1 MPIAPILIG
10 GGQQQG
16 SSRRPNTK
24 STKAPSSGRGKPAK
38 PSPSSMTPS
47 SSSSGQSRST
57 SVISTTRT
65 APPTSMSTPEKPLIS
80 SPLGANSISLQALDS
95 PTTTQLSTNPKA
107 VKLSSSKSSKCD
119 ESQSRNT
126 SFNSTSPSKHPSPL
140 SSAPSHACD
149 LLANPAPM
157 MTTQT
162 TTPQYSTANSSLG
175 PPQFSSVATTPSSTE
190 SLCLTPAGPPFQTSS
205 SSAPNPKSATSAS
218 SVGTSSVPRAQSEH
232 PEPCSPN
239 SPSLSTSAN
248 WTSAS
253 PRSLPNSQSATLSVT
268 QSGTSSLPTSS
279 STSSPCS
286 THSAGSALVNKKS
299 LSDLAKSRT
308 TQSSSN
314 STNSNSSR
322 SLLSASSNLPL
333 AASISD
339 FSEGKESEISILP
352 LVSTLKA
359 PLPSTPIPSNRST
372 QTSRSMIP
380 SSSPSALKLHSTQTP
395 PISTPTSEPHPH
407 RTLSHPNS
415 ALTHNLLAQKVQS
428 YDQPRHHTSH
438 RHHHPRSRP
447 APHSL
452 LSASSS
458 PLALWRSSRMATVN
472 SLFQQL
478 LSALNASNSDS
489 TVLPGAVPEAR
500 LVQPPQ
506 LPPPPTASPKGSST
520 RLATDLPFQFNFY
533 DVTGTE
539 TGSTTLD
546 ISSKDVVLKLLG
558 PYRHGVLLSLEAVIM
573 PSANAAKYPQTLDA
587 VWSTADHIIS
597 ASEILATYGGQRLTW
612 GEASMN
618 AALNLPA
625 DLSHLNPVIKDSTT
639 YKDTPRLNL
648 RFYQNPDS
656 VSLGINAPISGSV
669 IVRGVLR
676 LSSPT
681 NTPTLA

>member
-16 SSRRPNTK
+16 SSRKPNTK
-24 STKAPSSGRGKPAK
+24 STKAQSSGLGKPAR

-65 APPTSMSTPEKPLIS
+65 APPISMSTPEKPLIS
-80 SPLGANSISLQALDS
+80 SPLGANSISPQVRDS

-107 VKLSSSKSSKCD
+107 VKLSSSKSSKCA
-119 ESQSRNT
+119 ESQSRST
-126 SFNSTSPSKHPSPL
+126 SFNSTSPLKHPSPL

-149 LLANPAPM
+149 SLVNPAPM
-157 MTTQT
+157 T
-162 TTPQYSTANSSLG
+162 TTPITTPQFSTANSSLD
-175 PPQFSSVATTPSSTE
+175 PPRCSSVATTPSSTE
-190 SLCLTPAGPPFQTSS
+190 SLCLTPAGLPFQTSS
-205 SSAPNPKSATSAS
+205 SSAPNPRSAISAS
-218 SVGTSSVPRAQSEH
+218 SAGILSVPKAQSEH
-232 PEPCSPN
+232 LEPCSPN
-239 SPSLSTSAN
+239 LPSPSTSAN
-248 WTSAS
+248 WTSAL
-253 PRSLPNSQSATLSVT
+253 PHSLPSSQSAIPSVT
-268 QSGTSSLPTSS
+268 LSGTSSLQTSS
-279 STSSPCS
+279 STSSPSS
-286 THSAGSALVNKKS
+286 THSAVSALVSKKS
-299 LSDLAKSRT
+299 RFDLAKSRT

-314 STNSNSSR
+314 LTNSNNSR
-322 SLLSASSNLPL
+322 SLLSASSNLQL
-333 AASISD
+333 ADSISD
-339 FSEGKESEISILP
+339 FSEGKESEISTPP
-352 LVSTLKA
+352 LVSIPKA
-359 PLPSTPIPSNRST
+359 PLLSAPTLSNHST
-372 QTSRSMIP
+372 QTSQSTIP
-380 SSSPSALKLHSTQTP
+380 SSSPSTLKLHSTPTP
-395 PISTPTSEPHPH
+395 PISTSILEPRPLQTFPHPSS
-407 RTLSHPNS
+407 T
-415 ALTHNLLAQKVQS
+415 LTHNLLAQRFQS
-428 YDQPRHHTSH
+428 YDQPRHHTSY

-447 APHSL
+447 ASHSL
-452 LSASSS
+452 PGAPSS
-458 PLALWRSSRMATVN
+458 PLALWCSSRMTTVN

-478 LSALNASNSDS
+478 LSALNASNPDS

-506 LPPPPTASPKGSST
+506 LPPPPSASSKGSST